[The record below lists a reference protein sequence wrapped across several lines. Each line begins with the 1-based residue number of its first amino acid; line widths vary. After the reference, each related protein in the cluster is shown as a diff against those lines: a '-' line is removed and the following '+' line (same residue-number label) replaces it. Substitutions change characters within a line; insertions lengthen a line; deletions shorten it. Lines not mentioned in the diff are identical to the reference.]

1 MKRTVD
7 LTENREFMNIGRN
20 QSKSLLQRYLKKRI
34 YPWSVEAEVR
44 QNDLYSSS
52 SLLLTGNGSER
63 GKQKET
69 AAFEKTCHCCG
80 KWDSFHMTITK
91 STLCKSC
98 EGMLDHSVVGNV
110 PWRQQFR

>member
-1 MKRTVD
+1 MMKRTVD
-7 LTENREFMNIGRN
+7 LTENREFMKIGSN
-20 QSKSLLQRYLKKRI
+20 QSKPLLQRYLKKRI
-34 YPWSVEAEVR
+34 YPWSIEAVVR
-44 QNDLYSSS
+44 QSDLYSNG
-52 SLLLTGNGSER
+52 LLLTGNGFER
-63 GKQKET
+63 EKQKET

-110 PWRQQFR
+110 PWRKQFG